1 MPDCFAYY
9 FQTEK
14 SNVEKHGHMINFHE
28 SFKYCGFYHVLV
40 SKIPWPKFHA
50 CVEISSIMKRFN
62 ILHLKLIQQ
71 GNESLI

>member
-1 MPDCFAYY
+1 MLR
-9 FQTEK
+9 K

-28 SFKYCGFYHVLV
+28 YFKYCEFYRVLV
-40 SKIPWPKFHA
+40 SKILWLKFQA
-50 CVEISSIMKRFN
+50 CLEISSIMKRFN